1 MTPHAVSARPRL
13 LRLLRPRPAARHAQ
27 GGRPGPWA
35 PSHRVACSRLQSRR
49 RSPMPPPSDLQ
60 ELGGLARGSERAAAN
75 GAGREEIDAAL
86 RTEKETRE
94 KLLREK
100 DAELEELRALLRSK
114 PARDPAVGTDPAPA
128 LVPAPAEDRTL
139 ADAVWPPG
147 WVE

>member
-1 MTPHAVSARPRL
+1 
-13 LRLLRPRPAARHAQ
+13 
-27 GGRPGPWA
+27 
-35 PSHRVACSRLQSRR
+35 
-49 RSPMPPPSDLQ
+49 MPPLSDLQ

-86 RTEKETRE
+86 RTEKEARE

-114 PARDPAVGTDPAPA
+114 PARDPAVGTAPAPA

>member
-1 MTPHAVSARPRL
+1 
-13 LRLLRPRPAARHAQ
+13 
-27 GGRPGPWA
+27 
-35 PSHRVACSRLQSRR
+35 
-49 RSPMPPPSDLQ
+49 MPPPSDLQ
-60 ELGGLARGSERAAAN
+60 ELGGLGGLARGSDRAAAN
-75 GAGREEIDAAL
+75 GAGREEVDAAL
-86 RTEKETRE
+86 RTEKEKRE

-114 PARDPAVGTDPAPA
+114 PAPAPALGTAPAPA